1 MILPNLITIGRLLAV
16 PLTIV
21 LIDGGDLAVAFWV
34 FLIAGMSDA
43 VDGFIAK
50 RFNAETELGRY
61 LDPLADKAL
70 LVGVYVALSI
80 NGMLPNWLVILVVSR
95 DVLIVGGVLLTLVMD
110 GVYRVR
116 PSIASKVN
124 TAAQIVL
131 AALVLA
137 VHGDVLPGVAL
148 VQPLIYIVVASTLVS
163 GVGYLVGWVRTAF
176 AAEEGE
182 EER

>member
-16 PLTIV
+16 PVAIV
-21 LIDGGDLAVAFWV
+21 LIDGGALAAAFWL
-34 FLIAGMSDA
+34 FLLAGLSDA

-50 RFNAETELGRY
+50 RYHAETELGRY

-95 DVLIVGGVLLTLVMD
+95 DILIVGGVLLSMVID
-110 GVYRVR
+110 RAYRVR

-124 TAAQIVL
+124 TAAQIAL

-137 VHGDVLPGVAL
+137 VQGEVLPGMAFVA
-148 VQPLIYIVVASTLVS
+148 PLIYIVAASTLVS
-163 GVGYLVGWVRTAF
+163 GAGYLVSWVRAAF
-176 AAEEGE
+176 RAEGGDEGQ
-182 EER
+182 